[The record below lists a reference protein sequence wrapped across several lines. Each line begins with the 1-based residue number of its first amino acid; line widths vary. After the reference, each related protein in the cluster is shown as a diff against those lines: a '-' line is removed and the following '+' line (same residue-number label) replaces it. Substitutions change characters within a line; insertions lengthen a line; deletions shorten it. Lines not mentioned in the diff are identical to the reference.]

1 MPATIAEAL
10 PAISRRLR
18 VGVDWDE
25 PQLARTF
32 EQIEALNGKLTVRLV
47 RRGGKP
53 IGWYAA
59 LVRPGGHQP
68 GPRTWPHPSVP
79 SIGVLADLIDHASA
93 AGSAVLTGRAEPH
106 LEGPLRKRL
115 AALGFAWQ
123 PVIRARDP
131 ELAAALSTGAS
142 LLTRLDGELSRG
154 SH

>member
-1 MPATIAEAL
+1 MPDAGTIAEAL

-18 VGVDWDE
+18 VGVEWDE

-47 RRGGKP
+47 RRGANP

-59 LVRPGGHQP
+59 LVRPEDTTRVLHLAAP
-68 GPRTWPHPSVP
+68 ERAVD
-79 SIGVLADLIDHASA
+79 GVLADLIDHASA

-142 LLTRLDGELSRG
+142 LLTRLDGELSAL
-154 SH
+154 H